1 MQWYQMPW
9 RIFVLLSVLKT
20 PSFSPLFSEKSLGS
34 HELAHRNS
42 TGFCHSYPEEESWD
56 NQLVNVSEKKWHFSA
71 ENELFLPSAM
81 NCFVAALVIV
91 GIFFFKV
98 FFIFDNLIYVYNE
111 L

>member
-1 MQWYQMPW
+1 M
-9 RIFVLLSVLKT
+9 
-20 PSFSPLFSEKSLGS
+20 
-34 HELAHRNS
+34 
-42 TGFCHSYPEEESWD
+42 
-56 NQLVNVSEKKWHFSA
+56 VNVSEKKWHFSA

-91 GIFFFKV
+91 GIFFFKF